1 MHINLGLTRHMD
13 QIPVDFYEKARQLGA
28 RLKKWNRDRPV
39 LIVGH
44 RDGDGISAASV
55 LYQSLRSLGFTK
67 ISTKILLS
75 PEPDIVCEVL
85 TTTPHDYVITGD
97 IGAGFESILKERV
110 VDFIIADHHPNEPGL
125 YGKHQLNPC
134 EFHMNDEIDC
144 SGSTIATIIM
154 LNVFPQDFWET
165 DPGRVI
171 LCYAIAGAVSDFQM
185 TDGPI
190 SVNKLISELAVNSGA
205 VSMRKDIC
213 LFGRGMYPVYI
224 ALYRSGIPCFQDMDA
239 CKALLEGA
247 FDPKIND
254 YWKRIID
261 LTQDE
266 KKKFMETVAIHLL
279 REANI
284 DINASDIISGLINY
298 VYDLEGLRGWDCT
311 LLPDERR
318 TLDAREILHRVNY
331 VTRRGKAELALQL
344 LNKKNIDNKV
354 WNIIETHHRTG
365 DQEVATALEL
375 YETGKIPIESWDD
388 RVIMA
393 DFTGSIFYDEV
404 GVIAG
409 VIMKKHA
416 NIEIMLS
423 YCEMEEENVIKLST
437 RARDDIWNFIEM
449 PSRKL
454 SDAKEVYHAIRKKYP
469 TKIFQFGGHRWA
481 CSGYMKK
488 EIAPELFKEMV
499 KYCQTLKD
507 ASTVEP
513 EEEQELEK
521 SKGVKPKINIKT
533 GQWTLDQFI

>member
-1 MHINLGLTRHMD
+1 MD
-13 QIPVDFYEKARQLGA
+13 QIPINFYEKARQLGA

-55 LYQSLRSLGFTK
+55 IYQSLQNLGFNK
-67 ISTKILLS
+67 ISTRILLS
-75 PEPDIVCEVL
+75 PESEVICEIL
-85 TTTPHDYVITGD
+85 TANPYDYVITGD

-110 VDFIIADHHPNEPGL
+110 VDFIIADHHPNELGI

-144 SGSTIATIIM
+144 SGSTIASLIM
-154 LNVFPQDFWET
+154 LNVFSQDFWET
-165 DPGRVI
+165 DPGKVI

-185 TDGPI
+185 TDGPVL
-190 SVNKLISELAVNSGA
+190 VNKLITELAVNSGA
-205 VSMRKDIC
+205 ISMQKDIC
-213 LFGRGMYPVYI
+213 LFGRGMYPVFV
-224 ALYRSGIPCFQDMDA
+224 ALYRSGIPSFQDMDI
-239 CKALLEGA
+239 CKALLEGV

-261 LTQDE
+261 LTQEE
-266 KKKFMETVAIHLL
+266 KQKFMEVITIHLL
-279 REANI
+279 TEANL

-331 VTRRGKAELALQL
+331 VTRRGKAELALDL
-344 LNKKNIDNKV
+344 LNKRNIDNER
-354 WNIIETHHRTG
+354 WNIIETHHRIG

-375 YETGKIPIESWDD
+375 YETGKIPTESWDD
-388 RVIMA
+388 RIILA
-393 DFTGSIFYDEV
+393 DFTGTIFYDEV

-409 VIMKKHA
+409 VIMKKYA
-416 NIEIMLS
+416 KIEIMLS

-449 PSRKL
+449 PSKQL
-454 SDAKEVYHAIRKKYP
+454 SDAKQVYHAIRKRYP
-469 TKIFQFGGHRWA
+469 TKILQFGGHRWA

-488 EIAPELFKEMV
+488 EIALEFFEEMI
-499 KYCQTLKD
+499 KYYQTLRD
-507 ASTVEP
+507 ASILES
-513 EEEQELEK
+513 EKKEK
-521 SKGVKPKINIKT
+521 SEKGKGVKPKINIKT